1 MIKEGKHYIK
11 VMNIFK
17 KIVALS
23 LCLIISFFTF
33 INIRADSHVVYTA
46 SDSKANYGPGSQL
59 LGGAEIM
66 LVNGQTTSQMM
77 SYVITAKTGEVIVVD
92 GGLPEDADH
101 LREIIKKKGNRVSA
115 WFITHPH
122 SDHVGAITKIINDGL
137 GDMII
142 DGVYYNFLEDDWYIR
157 NEAYRSQMVL
167 DCKAAFEKLNPD
179 TRHSQV
185 KRGDVISIGDIKV
198 NVLNGP
204 YLFGVNSI
212 NNSSI
217 AYRFDIA
224 GTRVLFLGDMGPE
237 AGEQLKNDVPAFEL
251 KSDIVQMAH
260 HGQYG
265 VNEDVY
271 KIINPIVCMWNAPE
285 WLWDNNNG
293 SGKGSG
299 TYLTLQVREWMDK
312 IGVKKHYVMKDGDQI
327 IK

>member
-46 SDSKANYGPGSQL
+46 SDSKVNYGPGSQL

-224 GTRVLFLGDMGPE
+224 DTRVLFLGDMGPE